1 MKKTNKL
8 NVPATVYHMIGD
20 TQYRVGCNITAIDE
34 SKETCTLKFANGRVE
49 SGVPIKDVYI
59 NEAFLDTVRKYGKKF
74 GAWLV
79 KKAKGLMCILT
90 GDGTEDANSFFTPVN
105 IAIKQAQ
112 GELPTAVKFFP
123 SDNIIAQAEAAGFT
137 VEGGDDD
144 EILAEETMK
153 EKKQIE
159 TFWRRVQRHLGTTDD
174 TVSESIDFV
183 VKEYYKKNQLP
194 PKAVNEAGI
203 GSFDPIANKLGWSD
217 LDGMSVNTE
226 GLKSFLVSNID
237 EQLNLSRTAQVD
249 ILNTSAEEDLDPGLA
264 DFLNQFSEEETKAIA
279 DGDYKTPVPLIWGA
293 PGIGKTQ
300 IIGQVLKQY
309 KKNPTTP
316 RNMYLYTVSCAGL
329 DADSFRLPDKTAA
342 EDGIV
347 DATFEQGVL
356 SWLPMYT
363 PRDAQY
369 NQMMEDR
376 FARCQHISK
385 GTDGDGL
392 LDSEGDQYQ
401 GGVLFLDE
409 VVRVNRNAIPVI
421 MNICDRQLQEKRL
434 AKSWAIVCAANRYSD
449 DPTQE
454 ATEFMEATPI
464 MQRFVH
470 VTYKPER
477 AEWLKWA
484 RSTNQI
490 GVQNIEPEI
499 CDFIEAMPEYIWYR
513 LIDNGGYDE
522 AIKQMAVAT
531 GNKKFQT
538 NAGDFY
544 ANGMDIENW
553 EMLKDAAEEGASPI
567 ALSKSTWNGRTW
579 HRISNAYRNM
589 LTFVLLQNPLKYT
602 YPALVGRSIKEF
614 DYHGVDS
621 SLMEEALDHVPA
633 ERWKLF
639 CNQYIEPNEREAAIE
654 AAKQSGFKK
663 MGWIRNALIRIVR
676 EHSGADEPDTTKK
689 LQSYFDWQSMF
700 AERDVIHDI
709 YNFGELR
716 SAKYKEI
723 DNLGTSRNGGFNW
736 KDNDAV
742 VRQVEKFI
750 LSQYPDGTTA
760 ASGDFSKYADLV
772 TPGLTSLVG
781 KFTTLATRSYTA
793 DVEKKVVSLIEGSF
807 ALKHKLDKKDFD
819 ELFTVHTHTKKYGD
833 LKILPEVHDVIA
845 TVIYNVVKESKFIF
859 YMLNFV
865 KYCIKI
871 DFTRDNYAPIG
882 SYQEADNFKNMVIKG
897 LSLGQETVS
906 EYTAI
911 HNAITQISTGN
922 SVQSGTQAAGHN
934 KIIGDLK
941 YLDAF
946 MFFKGLLLTAFN
958 KKTLTRMSGNVSGKK

>member
-34 SKETCTLKFANGRVE
+34 SRETCTLRFANGREE

-59 NEAFLDTVRKYGKKF
+59 NEAFLDTIRKYGKKF
-74 GAWLV
+74 GAWIV
-79 KKAKGLMCILT
+79 KKAKGLMCILSSN
-90 GDGTEDANSFFTPVN
+90 GEEDENSFFTPVN
-105 IAIKQAQ
+105 LAIKQSM
-112 GELPTAVKFFP
+112 GELPSAVKFYP
-123 SDNIIAQAEAAGFT
+123 NDNIIAQADAAGFT
-137 VEGGDDD
+137 VETPDEDD
-144 EILAEETMK
+144 ILADESIEENKTV
-153 EKKQIE
+153 EN
-159 TFWRRVQRHLGTTDD
+159 FWRRVMRQLGTTDN
-174 TVSESIDFV
+174 TVEESIQTV
-183 VKEYYKKNQLP
+183 MNKYYQKVEFPSQKQHL
-194 PKAVNEAGI
+194 NEAGI
-203 GSFDPIANKLGWSD
+203 LSFDPIANKLGWKD

-226 GLKSFLVSNID
+226 GLKSLIASNIK
-237 EQLNLSRTAQVD
+237 EQLNISRIEQLNA
-249 ILNTSAEEDLDPGLA
+249 LNTADSEELEPDIA
-264 DFLNQFSEEETKAIA
+264 DFLAQFTEEETQNIA
-279 DGDYKTPVPLIWGA
+279 DGEYKTPVPLIWGA

-300 IIGQVLKQY
+300 IIGQVLKQF
-309 KKNPTTP
+309 KNSKDFN
-316 RNMYLYTVSCAGL
+316 RNLYLYTVSCAGL
-329 DADSFRLPDKTAA
+329 DSDSFRLPDKVRG
-342 EDGIV
+342 DSL
-347 DATFEQGVL
+347 DPSFEQGVL

-369 NQMMEDR
+369 NQEQEDR

-385 GTDGDGL
+385 GSDGEVL
-392 LDSEGDQYQ
+392 LDSQGDQYQ

-409 VVRVNRNAIPVI
+409 VVRVNRNAIPII

-434 AKSWAIVCAANRYSD
+434 AKSWAIICAANRYSD

-454 ATEFMEATPI
+454 ATAFMEATPI
-464 MQRFVH
+464 MQRFIH

-484 RSTNQI
+484 RSTNRI

-499 CDFIEAMPEYIWYR
+499 CDFVEAMPEYIWYR
-513 LIDNGGYDE
+513 LMDNGGYDE

-531 GNKKFQT
+531 GNKKYAT

-544 ANGMDIENW
+544 ANGITVENYD
-553 EMLKDAAEEGASPI
+553 MIKDAAEEGASHI

-579 HRISNAYRNM
+579 HRISNSYRNM
-589 LTFVLLQNPLKYT
+589 LTMLLQKNPIKWQ
-602 YPALVGRSIKEF
+602 YPTLVGRSIKEF

-621 SLMEEALDHVPA
+621 GLLEEALTYVPSD
-633 ERWKLF
+633 RWKLF
-639 CNQYIEPNEREAAIE
+639 VNEYIEPDERESAIN
-654 AAKQSGFKK
+654 AYKQSGFKK
-663 MGWIRNALIRIVR
+663 MEWVRRALIRIVR
-676 EHSGADEPDTTKK
+676 MHSGADEPDTATR
-689 LQSYFDWQSMF
+689 LTQYFDWQSMF

-736 KDNDAV
+736 KDNDAI

-760 ASGDFSKYADLV
+760 ATGDFSKYADLV

-882 SYQEADNFKNMVIKG
+882 SYQEADNFKNMVIKA
-897 LSLGQETVS
+897 LSFGQETVS